1 MSLGGFESR
10 PLVRGIQGRSVSMKS
25 PTKTRVLPL
34 RWSFGNKDRHK
45 PAQAPGQAPAE
56 LVEYLES
63 GRRPRCT
70 KDPIV
75 ALMTR
80 PSDKESGKEEETKN
94 STAKSSSH
102 SNLGPPEYLKIPQDQ
117 ERNSSEKATGQ
128 QPSSSSRP
136 REDGTLTRR
145 SSRKSKQDKSQ
156 SRNSSGTGIQ
166 SSSSGPS
173 GWETTQRGDS
183 CKERDHLEEKQKK
196 GQETK
201 HHDSVFAFL
210 KGGFMKKDSL
220 RRSRDSE
227 SVKRGDAEVKSPSRV
242 SLSNGTHKRTSEGK
256 ANSNSTNQ
264 VRSRL
269 GDEFANGKVSHGS
282 SDIKRSQSSSNIQS
296 KADLSLRRTA
306 SLHRNGT
313 SAAQPQSVPM
323 DRGSQSTL
331 QRTRT
336 RYSSN
341 SLGRKK
347 AVPES
352 SF

>member
-1 MSLGGFESR
+1 MSVSLGGFESR
-10 PLVRGIQGRSVSMKS
+10 PFVRGIQGRSVSMKS
-25 PTKTRVLPL
+25 PAKTRVLPL

-45 PAQAPGQAPAE
+45 PASAPDPAPAE

-80 PSDKESGKEEETKN
+80 PSDKEVDTKKPA
-94 STAKSSSH
+94 AKSSSH
-102 SNLGPPEYLKIPQDQ
+102 SSVGPVEYLKIPQGQ
-117 ERNSSEKATGQ
+117 ERSSSEKATGQ
-128 QPSSSSRP
+128 QPSSNRRP

-145 SSRKSKQDKSQ
+145 SSRKSKQEQSQ
-156 SRNSSGTGIQ
+156 SRKSSSAGIQ
-166 SSSSGPS
+166 SSGAG
-173 GWETTQRGDS
+173 GWETKQRNDPS
-183 CKERDHLEEKQKK
+183 KERDQPEEKQEK

-201 HHDSVFAFL
+201 RHDSVFAFL
-210 KGGFMKKDSL
+210 KGGFMKKGSF
-220 RRSRDSE
+220 RRSRDNVSE
-227 SVKRGDAEVKSPSRV
+227 KMGDKGVKSPSGV
-242 SLSNGTHKRTSEGK
+242 SLSNGTYDRTSEAK
-256 ANSNSTNQ
+256 ANSNNQ
-264 VRSRL
+264 VRNRL
-269 GDEFANGKVSHGS
+269 FGELANGKVSRGS

-296 KADLSLRRTA
+296 KADLGLRRTA

-313 SAAQPQSVPM
+313 SVPQPQSVPV

-331 QRTRT
+331 QRTR
-336 RYSSN
+336 YSTN

>member
-1 MSLGGFESR
+1 MSVSLGGFETR
-10 PLVRGIQGRSVSMKS
+10 PFVRGIQGRSVSMKS

-45 PAQAPGQAPAE
+45 PASAPGPAPAE

-70 KDPIV
+70 KEPIV

-80 PSDKESGKEEETKN
+80 PSDKEVSKENNTKKPA
-94 STAKSSSH
+94 AKSSSH
-102 SNLGPPEYLKIPQDQ
+102 SSLGPLEYLQIPQGQ
-117 ERNSSEKATGQ
+117 ARSSSEKDTGQ
-128 QPSSSSRP
+128 QSSSNSRP
-136 REDGTLTRR
+136 REDGTLTLTRR
-145 SSRKSKQDKSQ
+145 SSRKSKQEQSQ
-156 SRNSSGTGIQ
+156 SRKSSSAGLQ
-166 SSSSGPS
+166 SSSRGP
-173 GWETTQRGDS
+173 GGCETTQRNNPGEEQDQP
-183 CKERDHLEEKQKK
+183 EEKQRK

-201 HHDSVFAFL
+201 RHDSVFAFL

-227 SVKRGDAEVKSPSRV
+227 SMKMGDAGVKSPSGV
-242 SLSNGTHKRTSEGK
+242 SISNGTHNRTSEGK
-256 ANSNSTNQ
+256 ADSNNQ
-264 VRSRL
+264 GRSRL
-269 GDEFANGKVSHGS
+269 GGELANGKVSRGL

-296 KADLSLRRTA
+296 KADLGLRRTA

-313 SAAQPQSVPM
+313 TVAQPQSAPG
-323 DRGSQSTL
+323 DRSSQNTL
-331 QRTRT
+331 QRTR
-336 RYSSN
+336 YSTN

>member
-1 MSLGGFESR
+1 MLLSVSLGGFESR
-10 PLVRGIQGRSVSMKS
+10 PFVRGIQGRSVSMKS

-45 PAQAPGQAPAE
+45 PASAPDPAPAE

-80 PSDKESGKEEETKN
+80 PSNKEVSKEDDTKKPA
-94 STAKSSSH
+94 AKSSSH
-102 SNLGPPEYLKIPQDQ
+102 SSLEPLEYLKIPQGQ
-117 ERNSSEKATGQ
+117 ERCSSEKATGQ
-128 QPSSSSRP
+128 QPSSNSRP

-145 SSRKSKQDKSQ
+145 SSRKSKQEQSQ
-156 SRNSSGTGIQ
+156 SRKSSSAGIQ

-173 GWETTQRGDS
+173 GWETTQKSDPG
-183 CKERDHLEEKQKK
+183 KERDQPEEKQRK

-201 HHDSVFAFL
+201 RHDSVFAFL

-220 RRSRDSE
+220 RRSRDNE
-227 SVKRGDAEVKSPSRV
+227 PVKVGDTGVKSPSGV
-242 SLSNGTHKRTSEGK
+242 SLSNGTHNRSSEAK
-256 ANSNSTNQ
+256 ANSNNLG
-264 VRSRL
+264 RSRL
-269 GDEFANGKVSHGS
+269 GGELANGKVSHGS

-296 KADLSLRRTA
+296 KADLGLRRTA

-313 SAAQPQSVPM
+313 SVAQPQSAHG
-323 DRGSQSTL
+323 DRGPQNTL
-331 QRTRT
+331 QRTR
-336 RYSSN
+336 YSTN